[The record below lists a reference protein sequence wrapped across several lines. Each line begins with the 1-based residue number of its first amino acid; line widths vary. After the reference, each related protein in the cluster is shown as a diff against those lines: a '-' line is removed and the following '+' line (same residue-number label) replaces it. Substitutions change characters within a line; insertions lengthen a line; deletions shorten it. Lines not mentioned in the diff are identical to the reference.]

1 MDDTLG
7 FKEVFDT
14 VVERMQRGEEM
25 TTAKQEMMEDFI
37 EDWSEVF
44 GYDSI
49 LGEVNK

>member
-7 FKEVFDT
+7 FKDIFDI

-37 EDWSEVF
+37 EDWSDAF
-44 GYDSI
+44 GYDAI
-49 LGEVNK
+49 LGESDK